1 MGGNLFKTIVG
12 TLVLAALAFVTGSL
26 VADGAKIAMAPIAI
40 IVGLF
45 TMLCL
50 GKNCWVL
57 ICILPPLI
65 GMLQISVVAN
75 FPVAY
80 LIAAVVL
87 VYWLLMAIMGYV
99 KVTWTSLPALDVIT
113 AIFVL
118 YFALTWTWN
127 PVYLNFFVDEFT
139 TEGEVMLGG
148 KAYVWCAFSAILYIT
163 MSIIPME
170 RKSVIKLLKWLVWI
184 SIVMGAL
191 SSVIGLVKAGG
202 YSTESAETERYSPFY
217 NIASALYIALLSH
230 WSLLGIVCSPWKFA
244 LLLVSAF
251 GIAMSGFRSNM
262 MFAAVTLIVAQWLH
276 RRLVILIFAA
286 LAGYG
291 TLLYLSSEK
300 MLDDLPYGVKRIL
313 TAVPGVEFKDMDI
326 AAEAQ
331 ASLDWRYEM
340 WRWAMD
346 PSTGYIRD
354 YVWGDG
360 YGMSTADFR
369 LERVNINRGLVSFG
383 DQRLFAKKGEWHS
396 GWITA
401 IHRTGYVG
409 LVLLVMWMLLVVW
422 SVTRVCKSFIGLNG
436 CGAVWYGL
444 IPIYSGVVGFYL
456 SAGTMEGAFG
466 MFFTAALAKILYVM
480 QVKDGYISPL
490 FSRKS
495 YQPLLMKEIED
506 GQTS

>member
-57 ICILPPLI
+57 IYILPPLI
-65 GMLQISVVAN
+65 GMLQISVVTY

-99 KVTWTSLPALDVIT
+99 KVTWTYLPALDIIT

-148 KAYVWCAFSAILYIT
+148 KAYVWCAFAAILYIT
-163 MSIIPME
+163 MSIIPIE
-170 RKSVIKLLKWLVWI
+170 RKAVIKLLKWCVWM

-191 SSVIGLVKAGG
+191 SAVIGFLTAGG
-202 YSTESAETERYSPFY
+202 YSTESAENERYSPFFSV
-217 NIASALYIALLSH
+217 ASPLYTALLSY

-244 LLLVSAF
+244 LLLVSVF
-251 GIAMSGFRSNM
+251 CIAMSGFRTNM
-262 MFAAVTLIVAQWLH
+262 MSSAVTLLVAQWFH

-300 MLDDLPYGVKRIL
+300 LLDDLPYGVKRIL
-313 TAVPGVEFKDMDI
+313 TAVPGVELRDTRI
-326 AAEAQ
+326 AREAQ
-331 ASLDWRYEM
+331 GSLDWRYEM

-346 PSTGYIRD
+346 PSAGYIRD

-360 YGMSTADFR
+360 YGVSTAYFR
-369 LERVNINRGLVSFG
+369 LERINLNRGLVSSG
-383 DQRLFAKKGEWHS
+383 DQRLFAKKGVWHS

-409 LVLLVMWMLLVVW
+409 LVLSALWMLLVVW
-422 SVTRVCKSFIGLNG
+422 SVTRVCKSFIGLDG
-436 CGAVWYGL
+436 CGAVWFAL
-444 IPIYSGVVGFYL
+444 IPIYASVVSFYL
-456 SAGTMEGAFG
+456 SAGIMEGVFG
-466 MFFTAALAKILYVM
+466 MFFTAVLAKILYVM
-480 QVKDGYISPL
+480 QVKDGYLRPL

-495 YQPLLMKEIED
+495 YQPLLMKEMED